1 MLIRF
6 ISLDFDKLMRIITI
20 TYRKRELTKK
30 IQLDLSQVDL
40 SEKIVL

>member
-1 MLIRF
+1 MG
-6 ISLDFDKLMRIITI
+6 IITI
-20 TYRKRELTKK
+20 TYRKRESTKK